1 MFATGQLTTLL
12 LLGFFLNLLDCSIGW
27 LGHDFL
33 LFGQDQFNVAW
44 RRHERIDTTV
54 STVSASADLGSALND
69 DVVNNEMIDIQVL
82 KLSIS
87 FGVSANGKLGPILVG
102 KQLTSTSG

>member
-12 LLGFFLNLLDCSIGW
+12 LLGLFLDLLDCSISW
-27 LGHDFL
+27 LGHNFL

-44 RRHERIDTTV
+44 RRHVRIDTTV
-54 STVSASADLGSALND
+54 STVGASADLGGTLDD
-69 DVVNNEMIDIQVL
+69 DVVNNEMINIQVL

-87 FGVSANGKLGPILVG
+87 FSVSAK
-102 KQLTSTSG
+102 